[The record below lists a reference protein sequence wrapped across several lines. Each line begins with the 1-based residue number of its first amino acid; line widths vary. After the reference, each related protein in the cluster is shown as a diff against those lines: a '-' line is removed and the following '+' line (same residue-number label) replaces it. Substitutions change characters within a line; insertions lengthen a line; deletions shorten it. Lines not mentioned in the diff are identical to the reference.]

1 MKSHNNKNII
11 LNTMSKNIYILSLLF
26 SISLIAQQAPAKKQ
40 SKSILILNGTAH
52 LGNGKIINNS
62 AIGFK
67 EGKLTLVADAALIK
81 LEKDAYEEIIDATGK
96 QIYPGFIAPNSTLGL
111 VEIDA
116 IKSSD
121 DESEIGS
128 MNPNVRSIIAYNAES
143 KVIETVRPNGIL
155 MAQITPRGG
164 RISGT
169 SSIVQLDAWSW
180 EEALVKENDGIHMNF
195 PSSFKKTGWWAE
207 PGEMSLNKDYTKQL
221 NEITSFLDNAK
232 AYQLTA
238 PKEINLV
245 FESTRG
251 LFDGSQ
257 TLFIHANY
265 ELQIIDAIKLAKESG
280 IKRIVV
286 VGGFEAYKTADLLK
300 ANNIGVLL
308 RRVHDMPENDDQDID
323 LPYKMAKILV
333 DKGVVVGLEN
343 SGDME
348 RMNTRNLPFLAG
360 SCAAYGLDKEQAL
373 KLITSNTAQ
382 LLGIDSFCGTL
393 ELGKDATLFISNG
406 DALDMRTNKLSQAY
420 IQGRLLNL
428 ENHQSDL
435 NRIYKE
441 KYNQK

>member
-1 MKSHNNKNII
+1 
-11 LNTMSKNIYILSLLF
+11 MSKNIYILSLLF
-26 SISLIAQQAPAKKQ
+26 SMTLIAQHAPAKKQ
-40 SKSILILNGTAH
+40 SKSILILNGRAH
-52 LGNGKIINNS
+52 LGNGQVINNS

-67 EGKLTLVADAALIK
+67 DGKLTLVADATLIR
-81 LEKDAYEEIIDATGK
+81 LAKDAYEETIDASGK

-121 DESEIGS
+121 DESEIGN

-164 RISGT
+164 TISGT

-180 EEALVKENDGIHMNF
+180 QEALVKENDGIHLNF
-195 PSSFKKTGWWAE
+195 PSPFKKTGWWAE
-207 PGEMSLNKDYTKQL
+207 PGDLTLNKDYSKQL
-221 NEITSFLDNAK
+221 NEITNFLSNAQ
-232 AYQLTA
+232 AYQLATS
-238 PKEINLV
+238 KERNVVL
-245 FESTRG
+245 ESTKG

-257 TLFIHANY
+257 TLFIVAND
-265 ELQIIDAIKLAKESG
+265 ELQIFDAIKLAKGSG
-280 IKRIVV
+280 IKKIVI
-286 VGGFEAYKTADLLK
+286 VGGFEAYKTSDLLK

-308 RRVHDMPENDDQDID
+308 RRVHDMPQYDDQDVD
-323 LPYKMAKILV
+323 LPYKMAKILT
-333 DKGVVVGLEN
+333 DKGIVVGLEN
-343 SGDME
+343 SGSME

-360 SCAAYGLDKEQAL
+360 TCAAYGLDKEQAL

-393 ELGKDATLFISNG
+393 EEGKDATLFISDG
-406 DALDMRTNKLSQAY
+406 DALDMRTNKLSKAY

-428 ENHQSDL
+428 ENHQSNL
-435 NRIYKE
+435 NQIYKE